1 MKKTIFFLLLLIC
14 FPVLGYAA
22 GTEKYYIEANILSN
36 GDMDVKEL
44 KILSGTYNAIETK
57 LSYRNPVLK
66 TFSNSDADFGGNH
79 LYNGTSITNVK
90 VYAVDY
96 STPSFNLIN
105 DSKRVEFR
113 KERTAFNG
121 EYGVYTESFNE
132 YRIYQPSSYKQGSLI
147 TYTIKD
153 VVLVHDDVAEIA
165 WDFIS
170 SDYKEKISEL
180 IIVINLPNNSKELR
194 VFSHGPLTGS
204 NKIVNRK
211 QVEATYPNVDPNQA
225 IDVRVVFDK
234 SLVPYAVK
242 KSNVMG
248 LERILKFEEE
258 RANIANKMRE
268 EAKGKMRIIKLLF
281 FADIAFV
288 CASAIYYFLKHD
300 RERKSTFYGKYY
312 REFIED
318 YNVEVIDYLFNKS
331 ITPNA
336 MSASI
341 MNLIYKKKIAVEKTP
356 GKRNKDLYVFTK
368 LEESDDIAENQL
380 MYFLFNEVGNGQK
393 FTDVDLKDYAKS
405 TKTYSSFTNNYNSW
419 KNFVSMAG
427 EEQKFWDHSRIN
439 LVLIF
444 FALVILGGF
453 YFYYQ
458 ANNIGDPNYLYI
470 LIGINVVLII
480 YLLIAKKRTER
491 GNEHYVRWKA
501 FRNFLNDFGSFNDKD
516 LPEIILWERYLVYA
530 TVFGLAH
537 KVQRTMNVKIKE
549 MQLDQNTTFGRY
561 SMLDYMMINN
571 IVNSSVTSAV
581 RAASLTASQVA
592 ASKASSSGG
601 FGGGSSFGGGGFG
614 GGGSGGGRF

>member
-14 FPVLGYAA
+14 FPMLVFAN

-44 KILSGTYNAIETK
+44 KILSGTYNGIETK
-57 LSYRNPVLK
+57 LSFRNPDLQK
-66 TFSNSDADFGGNH
+66 FSNSDADFGGNH

-90 VYAVDY
+90 VYAVNY
-96 STPSFNLIN
+96 SAPSFKLIN
-105 DSKRVEFR
+105 DSRRVEFT
-113 KERTAFNG
+113 KTSYASAG
-121 EYGVYTESFNE
+121 AYGVYTENSNV

-147 TYTIKD
+147 TYTVKD
-153 VVLVHDDVAEIA
+153 VAVVHNDVAEIA

-170 SDYKEKISEL
+170 SDYKEKINEL
-180 IIVINLPNNSKELR
+180 VIVINLPNNSQELR

-204 NKIVNRK
+204 NKIVNKK
-211 QVEATYPNVDPNQA
+211 QVEATYPNVSPRQA

-234 SLVPYAVK
+234 SLVPYAIK
-242 KSNVMG
+242 RSNVIA
-248 LERILKFEEE
+248 LDRILKFEEE

-268 EAKGKMRIIKLLF
+268 EAKGKMLIVKILF

-288 CASAIYYFLKHD
+288 VASAIYYFLKHD
-300 RERKSTFYGKYY
+300 RERKSAFYGKYY

-356 GKRNKDLYVFTK
+356 GKRNKDLYLFTK

-405 TKTYSSFTNNYNSW
+405 TKTYSKFTNNYNSW
-419 KNFVSMAG
+419 KNYVSIAG

-439 LVLIF
+439 LILIF
-444 FALVILGGF
+444 FAIVILGGF

-470 LIGINVVLII
+470 LIGINVALII
-480 YLLIAKKRTER
+480 YLLTAKKRTER

-501 FRNFLNDFGSFNDKD
+501 FRNFLNDFGSFDNKD